1 MDTLFSFLGNF
12 FGFAAFILFWLSIIC
27 FFIGLIGIGI
37 LGIII
42 SLTCYYFSVRS
53 DDASLNTL
61 SKRYRDK
68 D

>member
-42 SLTCYYFSVRS
+42 SLTCGYFAMRS
-53 DDASLNTL
+53 DDAALNTL
-61 SKRYRDK
+61 TKGKKDK